1 MKDRIY
7 YFVDDI
13 DTSFVLNDIRKLA
26 LHTKEL
32 VILSTEVIDRGHLL
46 PSNVN
51 IIEEFIDWKRFK
63 PFNIITSNV
72 FTILSIYIKE
82 CLLSGKFIN
91 PKIAITLI
99 CSNIHKAQEAIRTI
113 QEFSSVKTK
122 NNLFIAFWFYDCI
135 YLAFLKKW
143 GNAENAVCR
152 AHGGDLFEERSSLN
166 GKVLL
171 RNFQLKH
178 LNRVFSVSEIGSL
191 YLKKKYPKYADKI
204 SASYLGSKFHN
215 DTNPFNKSDFV
226 LVSCAKIRDVK
237 RIHLIAEALNE
248 IGIEMSWYHLG
259 DENLDAKNDPTIDL
273 YKQAVFK
280 LKSKKNIRYINAGN
294 LNNETL
300 LKFYK
305 EQPINLFISVS
316 AAEGIPVSMMEAI
329 SFGIPIL
336 STDVGAC
343 KEIVNQ
349 ETGMLMFHDPS
360 TEIINKKILEFRNSD
375 MNTIEFR
382 KKVREYWEQHFNE
395 DINYGNFIKK
405 INE

>member
-26 LHTKEL
+26 SHTKEL
-32 VILSTEVIDRGHLL
+32 LILSTEAIEREHLL
-46 PSNVN
+46 PSNVS

-63 PFNIITSNV
+63 PLNILVSNF
-72 FTILSIYIKE
+72 FTIISIYINE
-82 CLLSGKFIN
+82 CLLSRKFIK
-91 PKIAITLI
+91 PKSTIALI
-99 CSNIHKAQEAIRTI
+99 CSNIHKAKEALRAI
-113 QEFSSVKTK
+113 EDFSIVKTK
-122 NNLFIAFWFYDCI
+122 NNLFLAFWFYDCI

-143 GNAENAVCR
+143 GNAEDAVCR

-171 RNFQLKH
+171 RNFQLKY
-178 LNRVFSVSEIGSL
+178 LNHVFSVSETGSI
-191 YLKKKYPKYADKI
+191 YLKQKYPNYAQKI
-204 SASYLGSKFHN
+204 SVSYLGSKFHI
-215 DTNPFNKSDFV
+215 DTNPFSKNEFV

-237 RIHLIAEALNE
+237 RIHLIAEALLD
-248 IGIEMSWYHLG
+248 IGIVMSWYHLG

-273 YKQAVFK
+273 YKQAVSK
-280 LKSKKNIRYINAGN
+280 LRSKQNIRYIKAGN
-294 LNNETL
+294 LSNEAL

-316 AAEGIPVSMMEAI
+316 AAEGITVSMMEAI
-329 SFGIPIL
+329 SYGFPIL
-336 STDVGAC
+336 STDVGGC

-349 ETGMLMFHDPS
+349 ETGMLIFQDPNP
-360 TEIINKKILEFRNSD
+360 ELINKKILEFRNSG

-382 KKVREYWEQHFNE
+382 KKVREYWEQYFNE
-395 DINYGNFIKK
+395 DINYGDFIKK
-405 INE
+405 